1 MQLNLGF
8 IHMEVKIN
16 PVANLEGLEGSVY
29 TLERTANAAR
39 ILSGSND
46 RMVVEWNLETMQPEK
61 VVATLPTKAYALKY
75 IETLNWLIVGNLV
88 GGLHVIDLN
97 EKKEIRLMQ
106 LHNKTI
112 FDLQYDAD
120 SKRLYSLSADGSFAV
135 WSIPELELLHQQT
148 LTHLKVRSMA
158 FRPDMKEAAIG
169 CGDGSIRI
177 INTETFEEL
186 IKLDGHEKDHSVNA
200 LAYSPSGKHLL
211 SGSRD
216 ARLNY
221 WNLKDGYDLFMRIP
235 AHNYA
240 IYSIVFHPTKPLF
253 ATGSM
258 DKAIRIWEDG
268 HMRPKTTVDITT
280 GGHTNSVNKLLWSD
294 HNDYLIS
301 TGDDRTI
308 RVWDVEVNE

>member
-1 MQLNLGF
+1 MQ
-8 IHMEVKIN
+8 VSIN
-16 PVANLEGLEGSVY
+16 PIANLEGLEGSVY
-29 TLERTANAAR
+29 TLERTSDSAR
-39 ILSGSND
+39 IYSGSSD
-46 RMVVEWNLETMQPEK
+46 RMVVEWNLETMQAEK
-61 VVATLPTKAYALKY
+61 AVATLPTKAYALKY
-75 IETLNWLIVGNLV
+75 IDDFNWLVVGNMI
-88 GGLHVIDLN
+88 GGLHIIDLTA
-97 EKKEIRLMQ
+97 KKEIRLMK
-106 LHNKTI
+106 LHTKTV
-112 FDLQYDAD
+112 FDLKYDAET
-120 SKRLYSLSADGSFAV
+120 KRLFSMSADGSFAV
-135 WSIPELELLHQQT
+135 WSLPEFEVLHHRT
-148 LTHLKVRSMA
+148 LTHLKVRSFA

-177 INTETFEEL
+177 INTETYEEL
-186 IKLDGHEKDHSVNA
+186 IKLEGHEKDHSVNA
-200 LAYSPSGKHLL
+200 LAYSPTGKHLL

-253 ATGSM
+253 ATCSM

-268 HMRPKTTVDITT
+268 HMQPKTTMDITT

-308 RVWDVEVNE
+308 RVWDVQVD

>member
-1 MQLNLGF
+1 M
-8 IHMEVKIN
+8 HMHVEIKPI
-16 PVANLEGLEGSVY
+16 ATLEGLDGSVY
-29 TLERTANAAR
+29 TLEHAAKANS
-39 ILSGSND
+39 IYSGSSD
-46 RMVVEWNLETMQPEK
+46 RMVVQWNLDSLEAEK
-61 VVATLPTKAYALKY
+61 VVATLPTRAYALKY
-75 IETLNWLIVGNLV
+75 LDELNWLIIGNLA

-106 LHNKTI
+106 LHTKTI
-112 FDLQYDAD
+112 FDLKYDAE
-120 SKRLYSLSADGSFAV
+120 SKRLYSMSADGSFAV
-135 WSIPELELLHQQT
+135 WSIPEFELLHHQT
-148 LTHLKVRSMA
+148 LTHLKVRSLA

-177 INTETFEEL
+177 ISTETYEEL
-186 IKLDGHEKDHSVNA
+186 IKLEGHEKDHSVNA
-200 LAYSPSGKHLL
+200 LAYSPTGKHLL

-253 ATGSM
+253 ATCSM

-268 HMRPKTTVDITT
+268 HMQPKTTVDITT
-280 GGHTNSVNKLLWSD
+280 GGHTNSVNKLLWSV

-308 RVWDVEVNE
+308 RVWDIQVND